1 MRYEKTIKILI
12 DKRKLDIL
20 IRLNCPKQNIIDLIF
35 ENKLTLTGDNL
46 IDENLETLID
56 IKEFQNWGGKRKG
69 SGRPKNN
76 QVENHLENQVENQV
90 ENQDVNHLANQD
102 INQVEDKDK
111 DKDKDIN
118 INNKSNIIDIY
129 CNKDFEK
136 VFNIYKETCNN
147 LTPIIFERRN
157 KVVLE
162 KLRDFLEEINF
173 DFDYFKDVCRKAN
186 KLRTICNT
194 KIDFKMVLNNHS
206 GIMSDK
212 YSSGNKTTKDYEY

>member
-1 MRYEKTIKILI
+1 MRYEKTVKIII

-20 IRLNCPKQNIIDLIF
+20 IRLDCPKQNIIDLIL
-35 ENKLTLTGDNL
+35 ENKLTFTGDKL

-56 IKEFQNWGGKRKG
+56 IKEFHNWGGKRKG

-76 QVENHLENQVENQV
+76 QLENQDENQL
-90 ENQDVNHLANQD
+90 ENQDVNQLANQD

-111 DKDKDIN
+111 DKDIN
-118 INNKSNIIDIY
+118 INNKTNNTIDIY

-136 VFNIYKETCNN
+136 IFEMYKEYCNN

-157 KVVLE
+157 KVILE
-162 KLRDFLEEINF
+162 KLRDFLEEINY
-173 DFDYFKDVCRKAN
+173 DYDYFKKVCIKAN
-186 KLRTICNT
+186 SLKTICNM
-194 KIDFKMVLNNHS
+194 KIDFKMVINNHI

-212 YSSGNKTTKDYEY
+212 YTSNNIKTTKDYEY

>member
-1 MRYEKTIKILI
+1 MRYKNTTKILI

-20 IRLNCPKQNIIDLIF
+20 IRLNCPKQNIVDLILD
-35 ENKLTLTGDNL
+35 NKLTLTGDKL

-76 QVENHLENQVENQV
+76 QVENHLENQD

-136 VFNIYKETCNN
+136 IFKIYNDNCNN

-162 KLRDFLEEINF
+162 KLRDFLEEINY
-173 DFDYFKDVCRKAN
+173 DFDYFKKVCIKAN
-186 KLRTICNT
+186 KLKVICNT

-206 GIMSDK
+206 GIMVGK
-212 YSSGNKTTKDYEY
+212 YSLGNKTTKDYEY